1 MTDTTNRTDVYDKK
15 IFTPSLLFSDLGYL
29 ISHGRAIGRAM
40 KNPDVGRDFIGKIMM
55 VVTAINGC
63 TYCTW
68 FHAKQ
73 AVEGGMSQ
81 EEMQSMFDLQFE
93 ASATEHEL
101 PGLLYA
107 QHYAET
113 NRQPDPDMTAR
124 LNDFYGETTARDVM
138 LMIRVIFFG
147 NLLGNTF
154 DAFPARLKGQKAP
167 GSNALFELLFWFAT
181 AWLMLPTKWLMREK
195 KGDDPDQ
202 PAPATGPVSS
212 ARIAS
217 RRPSAHPPGQG

>member
-1 MTDTTNRTDVYDKK
+1 MTDLTKHDNVYDKK
-15 IFTPSLLFSDLGYL
+15 IFSPALLFSDLGYL
-29 ISHGRAIGRAM
+29 ISHGRAIARAM
-40 KNPDVGRDFIGKIMM
+40 KNPEVGREFAGKIMM

-73 AVEGGMSQ
+73 AVEGGMS
-81 EEMQSMFDLQFE
+81 EDDMRSMFDLQFE
-93 ASATEHEL
+93 ASASAHEL

-124 LNDFYGETTARDVM
+124 LIGFYGEDTARDVM

-154 DAFPARLKGQKAP
+154 DAFPARLRGKKAP
-167 GSNALFELLFWFAT
+167 GSHALFELLFWVAT
-181 AWLMLPTKWLMREK
+181 AWLMLPTKFLMREK
-195 KGDDPDQ
+195 PGDDPDQ
-202 PAPATGPVSS
+202 RAPAT
-212 ARIAS
+212 
-217 RRPSAHPPGQG
+217 

>member
-1 MTDTTNRTDVYDKK
+1 MAEATIDKNVYDKK
-15 IFTPSLLFSDLGYL
+15 IFTPSILFGDLGFL
-29 ISHGRAIGRAM
+29 ISRAPAMVRAM
-40 KNPDVGRDFIGKIMM
+40 KNPEVGRDFIGKIMM

-73 AVEGGMSQ
+73 AVEGGMSD
-81 EEMQSMFDLQFE
+81 EEIRSMFDLQFE
-93 ASATEHEL
+93 ASASEHEL
-101 PGLLYA
+101 PGLLFA

-113 NRQPDPDMTAR
+113 NRQPDPEMTAR
-124 LNDFYGETTARDVM
+124 LNAFYGEATARDIM
-138 LMIRVIFFG
+138 LMIRAIFFG

-167 GSNALFELLFWFAT
+167 GSNALFELLFWIGT

-195 KGDDPDQ
+195 NDKDPDQ
-202 PAPATGPVSS
+202 PATAT
-212 ARIAS
+212 
-217 RRPSAHPPGQG
+217 

>member
-1 MTDTTNRTDVYDKK
+1 MAEATIDKNVYDKK
-15 IFTPSLLFSDLGYL
+15 IFTPSILFGDLGFL
-29 ISHGRAIGRAM
+29 ISRAPAMVRAM
-40 KNPDVGRDFIGKIMM
+40 KNPEVGRDFIGKIMM

-73 AVEGGMSQ
+73 AVEGGMSD
-81 EEMQSMFDLQFE
+81 EEIRSMFDLQFE
-93 ASATEHEL
+93 ASASEHEL
-101 PGLLYA
+101 PGLLFA

-113 NRQPDPDMTAR
+113 NRQPDPEMTAR
-124 LNDFYGETTARDVM
+124 LNAFYGETTARDIM
-138 LMIRVIFFG
+138 LMIRAIFFG

-167 GSNALFELLFWFAT
+167 GSNALFELLFWIGT

-195 KGDDPDQ
+195 NDKDPDQ
-202 PAPATGPVSS
+202 PATAT
-212 ARIAS
+212 
-217 RRPSAHPPGQG
+217 

>member
-1 MTDTTNRTDVYDKK
+1 MTEATIDKNVYDKK
-15 IFTPSLLFSDLGYL
+15 IFTPSILFGDLGFL
-29 ISHGRAIGRAM
+29 ISRAPAMVRAM
-40 KNPDVGRDFIGKIMM
+40 KNPEVGRDFIGKIMM

-73 AVEGGMSQ
+73 AVEGGMSD
-81 EEMQSMFDLQFE
+81 EEIRSMFDLQFE
-93 ASATEHEL
+93 ASASEHEL
-101 PGLLYA
+101 PGLLFA

-113 NRQPDPDMTAR
+113 NRQPDPEMTAR
-124 LNDFYGETTARDVM
+124 LNAFYGETTARDIM
-138 LMIRVIFFG
+138 LMIRAIFFG

-167 GSNALFELLFWFAT
+167 GSNALFELLFWIGT

-195 KGDDPDQ
+195 NDKDPDQ
-202 PAPATGPVSS
+202 PAAAT
-212 ARIAS
+212 
-217 RRPSAHPPGQG
+217 